1 MKKKV
6 IKAKEEAASLQQTA
20 QQERQEAESLR
31 KRLERAHINHSPPA
45 PLTVLYKDASPTVK
59 TPTSLVRIYLCN
71 YSFILFYLYSYHQN

>member
-31 KRLERAHINHSPPA
+31 KRLERAHINNSPPP
-45 PLTVLYKDASPTVK
+45 PLTLQYKDTSPTVK
-59 TPTSLVRIYLCN
+59 TPTSLV
-71 YSFILFYLYSYHQN
+71 